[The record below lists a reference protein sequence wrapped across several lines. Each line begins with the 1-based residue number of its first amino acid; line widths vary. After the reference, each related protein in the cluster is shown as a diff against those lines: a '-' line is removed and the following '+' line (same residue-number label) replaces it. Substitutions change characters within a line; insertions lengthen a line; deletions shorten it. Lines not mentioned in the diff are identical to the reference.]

1 MHNKEVKRI
10 VLVQI
15 SILVIFI
22 VLNIIFNLAIHN
34 YYKQTLVRNN
44 SYVIASIIDKHPELE
59 EEIISSL
66 IEFQNDNIKSKELL
80 EKYGLDD
87 IDSLE
92 YFNNIQNMRKKINTY
107 SFSFFISSFLII
119 NVIYIIFIKRQ
130 YKRINDIHKYLNKVL
145 NGDYSLDI
153 REYDEGDISNLKND
167 IYKMT
172 VLLKEQNELSLKDK
186 KNLEILLSDIS
197 HQIKTPLTSMNVIND
212 LLSEDNIDSKVKQQ
226 FLMKN
231 KEQLKRIEWLVSTL
245 LKISRLDSGMVTFKK
260 EKVLVDSLIDNAL
273 EPFQIPMELKG
284 QTINIKGDSNIE
296 IEVDYHWTL
305 EAIVNILKNAHEHT
319 PDNGEITIKYDT
331 NPIFTRIMISDTG
344 EGISKQEI
352 KHIFERFYKG
362 KNSSK
367 DSVGI
372 GLNMSKKII
381 DMQNGDI
388 FVSSKQNKGTTFEI
402 KFYKKNI

>member
-1 MHNKEVKRI
+1 
-10 VLVQI
+10 
-15 SILVIFI
+15 
-22 VLNIIFNLAIHN
+22 
-34 YYKQTLVRNN
+34 
-44 SYVIASIIDKHPELE
+44 
-59 EEIISSL
+59 
-66 IEFQNDNIKSKELL
+66 
-80 EKYGLDD
+80 
-87 IDSLE
+87 
-92 YFNNIQNMRKKINTY
+92 
-107 SFSFFISSFLII
+107 
-119 NVIYIIFIKRQ
+119 
-130 YKRINDIHKYLNKVL
+130 
-145 NGDYSLDI
+145 
-153 REYDEGDISNLKND
+153 
-167 IYKMT
+167 
-172 VLLKEQNELSLKDK
+172 
-186 KNLEILLSDIS
+186 
-197 HQIKTPLTSMNVIND
+197 
-212 LLSEDNIDSKVKQQ
+212 
-226 FLMKN
+226 
-231 KEQLKRIEWLVSTL
+231 
-245 LKISRLDSGMVTFKK
+245 TFKK
-260 EKVLVDSLIDNAL
+260 EKVFVDKLIKDAL
-273 EPFQIPMELKG
+273 EPLLIPIELKE
-284 QTINIKGDSNIE
+284 QKVNIEGDSNFE

>member
-1 MHNKEVKRI
+1 MRNKEIKKI
-10 VLVQI
+10 IGIQLLL
-15 SILVIFI
+15 LVIFI
-22 VLNIIFNLAIHN
+22 ILNFIFNLCIHQI
-34 YYKQTLVRNN
+34 YKGSLIENN
-44 SYVIASIIDKHPELE
+44 SYIVGSIIENHPELE
-59 EEIISSL
+59 EEIINNL
-66 IEFQNDNIKSKELL
+66 IRYQNNPPKGIDIL
-80 EKYGLDD
+80 EKYGLTD
-87 IDSLE
+87 IGNIE
-92 YFNNIQNMRKKINTY
+92 YLTNIQSMKKIINIC
-107 SFSFFISSFLII
+107 SFIFLIVLILII
-119 NVIYIIFIKRQ
+119 NIIYVIFIRKQ
-130 YKRINDIHKYLNKVL
+130 YKRIKDIHKYLNRIL
-145 NGDYSLDI
+145 NNDYSFDI
-153 REYDEGDISNLKND
+153 RDYDEGDISDLKND
-167 IYKMT
+167 IYKIT
-172 VLLKEQNELSLKDK
+172 ILLKEQNELSLKDK

-197 HQIKTPLTSMNVIND
+197 HQIKTPLTSMYVIND
-212 LLSEDNIDSKVKQQ
+212 LLSQDNLDPKLRKQ

-231 KEQLKRIEWLVSTL
+231 NQQLKRIEWLVSTL

-260 EKVLVDSLIDNAL
+260 EKVFVDKLIKDAL
-273 EPFQIPMELKG
+273 EPLLIPIELKE
-284 QTINIKGDSNIE
+284 QKVNIEGDSNFE

>member
-1 MHNKEVKRI
+1 MRNKEIKKI
-10 VLVQI
+10 IGIQLLL
-15 SILVIFI
+15 LVIFI
-22 VLNIIFNLAIHN
+22 ILNFIFNLCIHQI
-34 YYKQTLVRNN
+34 YKGSLIENN
-44 SYVIASIIDKHPELE
+44 SYIVGSIIENHPELE
-59 EEIISSL
+59 EEIINNL
-66 IEFQNDNIKSKELL
+66 IRYQNNPPKGIDIL
-80 EKYGLDD
+80 EKYGLTD
-87 IDSLE
+87 IGNIE
-92 YFNNIQNMRKKINTY
+92 YLTNIQSMKKIINIC
-107 SFSFFISSFLII
+107 SFIFLIVLILII
-119 NVIYIIFIKRQ
+119 NIIYVIFIRKQ
-130 YKRINDIHKYLNKVL
+130 YKRIKDIHKYLNRIL
-145 NGDYSLDI
+145 NNDYSFDI
-153 REYDEGDISNLKND
+153 RDYDEGDISDLKND
-167 IYKMT
+167 IYKIT
-172 VLLKEQNELSLKDK
+172 ILLKEQNELSLKDK

-197 HQIKTPLTSMNVIND
+197 HQIKTPLTSMYVIND
-212 LLSEDNIDSKVKQQ
+212 LLSQDNLEPKLRKQ

-231 KEQLKRIEWLVSTL
+231 NQQLKRIEWLVSTL

-260 EKVLVDSLIDNAL
+260 EKVFVDKLIKDAL
-273 EPFQIPMELKG
+273 EPLLIPIELKE
-284 QTINIKGDSNIE
+284 QKVNIEGDSNFE